1 MGTGEGGVAVELGE
15 GEKEE
20 KGGGGGERRPHKERE
35 GWSQSLDSEWG
46 GGGPST
52 GPFVEWENPHP
63 GGRGPRAERVL
74 GILGRGGPG
83 RAAEVVGVLAK

>member
-46 GGGPST
+46 GGGRES
-52 GPFVEWENPHP
+52 P
-63 GGRGPRAERVL
+63 GGKTCLLHGHD
-74 GILGRGGPG
+74 I
-83 RAAEVVGVLAK
+83 

>member
-1 MGTGEGGVAVELGE
+1 MAVELGE

-46 GGGPST
+46 GGGRES
-52 GPFVEWENPHP
+52 P
-63 GGRGPRAERVL
+63 GGKTCLLHGHD
-74 GILGRGGPG
+74 I
-83 RAAEVVGVLAK
+83 